1 MDFKAFLAQEVKPSF
16 GCTEPGAVALA
27 AAVAGRA
34 HGGKIEHIAVRM
46 SVNVFKN
53 GRSVGLPG
61 LPHLRG
67 NATAAAI
74 GALGGEPSKGLM
86 VLKDVQPTVVEQAQ
100 AFLDANLLTQEIIEG
115 TPPVWVDVTVSGGGR
130 EASCVIAHRHDRIE
144 RVVVDGAIVQQAP
157 SLASASPDVL
167 YDEIKTYDMH
177 GLWAMAQSLDDED
190 MQTLLEGGRMNI
202 AIADAG
208 KDHDWGL
215 GLALLDDCDTTVA
228 EQIRRASA
236 GASEVRMSGGDYP
249 VMSSAGS
256 GNHGITAII
265 PVVVA
270 ARALHA
276 EERLLAESLALSH
289 LVCGYLKSYT
299 GRLTPV
305 CGCAV
310 AAGAG
315 ASAGIVMLQGG
326 TAVQAERAVVTFVAS
341 LLGMLCDG
349 AKETCSL
356 KVGTAAAEAWSSAT
370 LALHGGG
377 VRVEQG
383 LAATNLQETGAIL
396 AAFSHGIFQK
406 LDTHLAEIMLQ
417 RTTAKS

>member
-1 MDFKAFLAQEVKPSF
+1 MDFKKFLAQEVKPSF

-34 HGGKIEHIAVRM
+34 HGGKIERIAVRM

-67 NATAAAI
+67 NAVAAAI
-74 GALGGEPSKGLM
+74 GALAGDPSRGLM
-86 VLKDVQPTVVEQAQ
+86 VLQDVLPSAVTQAQ
-100 AFLDANLLTQEIIEG
+100 ELVAANLLTQEIVEG
-115 TPPVWVDVTVSGGGR
+115 VPPVWVEAVVSGGGR
-130 EASCVIAHRHDRIE
+130 EASCTIAHRHDRVE
-144 RVVVDGAIVQQAP
+144 RVVVDGTIVREAP
-157 SLASASPDVL
+157 ALASASPDAL
-167 YDEIKTYDMH
+167 YDEIKAYDMQ
-177 GLWAMAQSLDDED
+177 GLWAMAQNLDEED
-190 MQTLLEGGRMNI
+190 RRVLLEGGRMNI

-215 GLALLDDCDTTVA
+215 GLALLDDCGANVA

-270 ARALHA
+270 ARALKA
-276 EERLLAESLALSH
+276 DDRLLAESLALSH
-289 LVCGYLKSYT
+289 LVCGFLKAHT

-326 TAVQAERAVVTFVAS
+326 NAGQAERAVVTFVAS

-356 KVGTAAAEAWSSAT
+356 KVGTAAAEAWSAAD
-370 LALHGGG
+370 LALRGGG

-383 LAATNLQETGAIL
+383 LAATNLHETGAIL

-417 RTTAKS
+417 RSTTT